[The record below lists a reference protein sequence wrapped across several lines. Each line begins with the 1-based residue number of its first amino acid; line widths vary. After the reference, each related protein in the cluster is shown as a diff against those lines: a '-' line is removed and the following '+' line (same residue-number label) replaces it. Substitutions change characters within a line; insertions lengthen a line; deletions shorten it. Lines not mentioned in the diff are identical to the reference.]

1 MLKISGTVCKLQPM
15 TRDKWAHD
23 GKQYL
28 SKLNYSI
35 DKDRSYLLLTRGK
48 AEKIKPPTGF

>member
-1 MLKISGTVCKLQPM
+1 M

>member
-1 MLKISGTVCKLQPM
+1 M

-28 SKLNYSI
+28 SNLNYSI

-48 AEKIKPPTGF
+48 AEKIKPLLASNKSSRIFRLL